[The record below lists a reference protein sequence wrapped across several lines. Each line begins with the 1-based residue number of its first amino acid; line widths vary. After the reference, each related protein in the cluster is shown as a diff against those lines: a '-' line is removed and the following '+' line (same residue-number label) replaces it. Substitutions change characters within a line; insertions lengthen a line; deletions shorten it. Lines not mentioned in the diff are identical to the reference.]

1 MRPGIIIQHARE
13 LIRDAAV
20 VRGDIVGFIGVI
32 GPDQR
37 PEGFTRGGFLEISI
51 TRPSEL
57 LAHALSDALDG
68 VTLKAVHQFFQ
79 NGGTACRV
87 FGLCVDASSDLIAN
101 EAPLSVYESLID
113 RLRGEEDIGLLA
125 MPALA
130 YLPVFEDASNPVPV
144 TATIVML
151 MQHCREMNNRFL
163 IIDSPRY
170 LHDDALIQWTE
181 DLRTRAEEASS
192 YGALYYPWMMN
203 GDDEF
208 PPSGCIAG
216 VYARVEA
223 EHAPFGI
230 RWPPAN
236 QALVGVT
243 HPAVEVRWSESDEL
257 VNAHINPL
265 LTQPA
270 RGVIIWGARTLS
282 REPQWVHINAR
293 RIVSLVSEQLRRDS
307 EWVVFENQRPELWEI
322 VARSVRSRL
331 DQIWSAGLL
340 TGDQAGLDYD
350 VQCDAETNPLKV
362 RDAGEI
368 HVRVMLR
375 PISTAEFI
383 IVELQLGR

>member
-1 MRPGIIIQHARE
+1 M
-13 LIRDAAV
+13 
-20 VRGDIVGFIGVI
+20 
-32 GPDQR
+32 
-37 PEGFTRGGFLEISI
+37 
-51 TRPSEL
+51 
-57 LAHALSDALDG
+57 
-68 VTLKAVHQFFQ
+68 
-79 NGGTACRV
+79 
-87 FGLCVDASSDLIAN
+87 
-101 EAPLSVYESLID
+101 
-113 RLRGEEDIGLLA
+113 
-125 MPALA
+125 
-130 YLPVFEDASNPVPV
+130 
-144 TATIVML
+144 
-151 MQHCREMNNRFL
+151 
-163 IIDSPRY
+163 
-170 LHDDALIQWTE
+170 
-181 DLRTRAEEASS
+181 
-192 YGALYYPWMMN
+192 
-203 GDDEF
+203 
-208 PPSGCIAG
+208 
-216 VYARVEA
+216 
-223 EHAPFGI
+223 
-230 RWPPAN
+230 
-236 QALVGVT
+236 
-243 HPAVEVRWSESDEL
+243 RWSESDDL
-257 VNAHINPL
+257 INAHINPL